1 MITKTSSTAVQ
12 QPIGSENPLAEAGRE
27 VTEDAG
33 HLAER
38 AANIGLEKADQGRA
52 QVADSVDRVAGSIR
66 RVSTELRSEEPG
78 VADVALTAAEQTEH
92 IARYLR
98 DTDARQLVRTVE
110 DFGRRQPLLFIGGAF
125 LVGLAASRFMRAAG
139 VASTS
144 TQNGRGA
151 YAIESGGGGWQTGTS
166 RSTSGSTLTSGRS
179 GPTGMSGTG
188 ASGVASGTGSSG
200 TGSTTTT
207 STGKSS
213 RSGRSSAPAGSAS
226 TAGTGG
232 ASSASRSGSSST
244 AGRNSD
250 EGAY

>member
-1 MITKTSSTAVQ
+1 MTTKTSSTAVQ
-12 QPIGSENPLAEAGRE
+12 QPMGSAESENPLAEAGRE

-78 VADVALTAAEQTEH
+78 VANVALTAAEQTEH

-110 DFGRRQPLLFIGGAF
+110 DFGRRQPILFIGGAF
-125 LVGLAASRFMRAAG
+125 LIGLAASRFMRAAG

-144 TQNGRGA
+144 TQNGRGT
-151 YAIESGGGGWQTGTS
+151 YAIESGGGGWQTQTS
-166 RSTSGSTLTSGRS
+166 RSMSGSTLTSGS
-179 GPTGMSGTG
+179 TGTTGTTGMSGTG
-188 ASGVASGTGSSG
+188 ASGLASGTGASG
-200 TGSTTTT
+200 SAGT
-207 STGKSS
+207 SS
-213 RSGRSSAPAGSAS
+213 RSGRTSAS
-226 TAGTGG
+226 T
-232 ASSASRSGSSST
+232 GSSST
-244 AGRNSD
+244 AGSTND